1 MDDVVFVLGS
11 EATRAAVDAL
21 TIRKK
26 LNAEKLKVYVEKMF
40 AESTMTAADRGQR
53 GCPSSQDLLDLFKRG
68 CPSSQVNGETMWEV
82 PVDKS
87 LFEELGLDGDQ
98 EASQSTASA
107 STS

>member
-40 AESTMTAADRGQR
+40 AESTMTAADRGKAV
-53 GCPSSQDLLDLFKRG
+53 GDTLDLFKRG

>member
-1 MDDVVFVLGS
+1 
-11 EATRAAVDAL
+11 
-21 TIRKK
+21 
-26 LNAEKLKVYVEKMF
+26 
-40 AESTMTAADRGQR
+40 MTAADRGKAV
-53 GCPSSQDLLDLFKRG
+53 GDTLDLFKRG
-68 CPSSQVNGETMWEV
+68 CPSSQVNGEKTMWEV